1 MDETNKRARD
11 SYRLLLAYIAFMG
24 LAIFAMLMSWE
35 TFDAFLLYKEKDTEF
50 FEVLDDKP

>member
-11 SYRLLLAYIAFMG
+11 SYRLLLAYIAFMS
-24 LAIFAMLMSWE
+24 LSILAMLMSWE
-35 TFDAFLLYKEKDTEF
+35 TFDVFLLYKEKDMEF